1 MDFFQAP
8 ISQTRCVCIEI
19 IDDALIK
26 GNRTFNLTLH
36 SDHDFVKPLSTFV
49 PVLIMEDERD
59 GKVYSYVWEYIDVYV
74 V

>member
-8 ISQTRCVCIEI
+8 ISQTRCVCVEI

-49 PVLIMEDERD
+49 PILIMEDERD
-59 GKVYSYVWEYIDVYV
+59 GKEYSYVWEYIDVHV